1 MTRHAL
7 LSPSSAH
14 RWIKC
19 TPSAVLE
26 EKFENTTSTAAEE
39 GTAAHAWCEYKLNKL
54 LNRPCEKPSTEYDSN
69 EMQEYSDA
77 YVDFVMEK
85 YEQAKLN
92 CQDPILLIEQKVDF
106 SAYVPDGFGT
116 ADCIIVGEK
125 TLQVI
130 DFKYGQGVLVD
141 AYENPQMKCYA
152 LGALTLFDSLYE
164 IQSVEMSIFQPRR
177 DNVSTFTLPV
187 TELISWAESVLKPKA
202 ELAIK
207 GEGEFEAGDWCR
219 FCRAKATCRK
229 RAEENLKLAELE
241 FKPPSLLTDSE
252 IEEVLKTM
260 NMYTRDI
267 EQLLNKAGGIIM
279 NNLFSLL
286 RNKDIIDIL
295 DGDTKYGDYEY
306 EDFTTIKISMPYL
319 SGPDLC
325 GLSNSFG
332 LPATYP
338 RNGGALSRWNYLD
351 NLLEYCIKNNKC
363 PSLLAYMFSLN
374 QFSKQLNGHSANE
387 IKKTHKKIVSTILE
401 KINELLFFG
410 GNKLIVNGENFEIR
424 PIESHIEIAAP
435 TIKIIDRDY
444 IKSISSRA
452 MRAIEQND
460 FDSAITKA
468 RTLLEETFCYVIEK
482 KNEIPS
488 DSGDIGKLYKQVRTL
503 YNMHTD
509 ANTDRRINTLLSGL
523 SSIVSAI
530 AEMRNKDSDAHGVG
544 AKRIPIK
551 EHHTRLFVNAAMSMA
566 DFILSVEQKCK

>member
-1 MTRHAL
+1 MTKHAL

-26 EKFENTTSTAAEE
+26 EKFENTTSAAAEE

-54 LNRPCEKPSTEYDSN
+54 LNHPCEKPSTEYDSN

-106 SAYVPDGFGT
+106 SAYVPDGLGT

-164 IQSVEMSIFQPRR
+164 IQTVEMSIFQPRR

-187 TELISWAESVLKPKA
+187 TELISWAEKVLKPKA

-241 FKPPSLLTDSE
+241 FKPPSVLTDSE
-252 IEEVLKTM
+252 IEEVLKTIP
-260 NMYTRDI
+260 T
-267 EQLLNKAGGIIM
+267 L
-279 NNLFSLL
+279 
-286 RNKDIIDIL
+286 
-295 DGDTKYGDYEY
+295 TKWAD
-306 EDFTTIKISMPYL
+306 DV
-319 SGPDLC
+319 
-325 GLSNSFG
+325 
-332 LPATYP
+332 
-338 RNGGALSRWNYLD
+338 
-351 NLLEYCIKNNKC
+351 
-363 PSLLAYMFSLN
+363 LAY
-374 QFSKQLNGHSANE
+374 A
-387 IKKTHKKIVSTILE
+387 T
-401 KINELLFFG
+401 
-410 GNKLIVNGENFEIR
+410 
-424 PIESHIEIAAP
+424 
-435 TIKIIDRDY
+435 
-444 IKSISSRA
+444 
-452 MRAIEQND
+452 
-460 FDSAITKA
+460 DSAINHGKEWSGFKLVEG
-468 RTLLEETFCYVIEK
+468 RSVRKFKDETAVIEK
-482 KNEIPS
+482 AKAAGFTDIFKTSLIGLTEMQKLMGKKKFEDILGDLVIKPS
-488 DSGDIGKLYKQVRTL
+488 GKLTL
-503 YNMHTD
+503 
-509 ANTDRRINTLLSGL
+509 
-523 SSIVSAI
+523 VP
-530 AEMRNKDSDAHGVG
+530 DSDKR
-544 AKRIPIK
+544 AKVNVQNINQEFK
-551 EHHTRLFVNAAMSMA
+551 E
-566 DFILSVEQKCK
+566 EK